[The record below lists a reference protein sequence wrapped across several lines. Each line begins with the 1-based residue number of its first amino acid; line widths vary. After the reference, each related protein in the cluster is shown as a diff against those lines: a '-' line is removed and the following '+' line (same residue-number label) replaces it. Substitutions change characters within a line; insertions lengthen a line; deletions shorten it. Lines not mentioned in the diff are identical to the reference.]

1 MPPIRS
7 ARGDVMSEEPVF
19 DESWPLPAR
28 ELVAR
33 AIDRHGGWA
42 RWARLETV
50 SVSLVKLRGFLPWAK
65 GYGRT
70 FALPR
75 SLTAFPKRW
84 QVEFGDAADAGRV
97 GLFADGD
104 VTLYDAKTGAI
115 TAESPQHRR
124 GFVGLGKLRRWR
136 TIDALYFF
144 GYAWASY
151 TSVPFILPRLRYR
164 GPVAGRWR
172 GERLAGVRVEFPP
185 GAQVHSRRQ
194 SFYFDPS
201 GLLRRNDYTA
211 DIVGPFATG
220 AHGWDDFATV
230 DGFPMPARRT
240 VLYRCGTAT
249 VPLPVVLDATLD
261 RFAVGLDRR

>member
-1 MPPIRS
+1 
-7 ARGDVMSEEPVF
+7 MSEEPVF
-19 DESWPLPAR
+19 DDSWPTAAR
-28 ELVAR
+28 ALVSR

-42 RWARLETV
+42 RWARLDTV
-50 SVSLVKLRGFLPWAK
+50 SVSLVELRGFLPWAK

-70 FALPR
+70 FTLPR

-84 QVEFGDAADAGRV
+84 QVAFGDGADHATNLGRV

-104 VTLYDAKTGAI
+104 VTLYDAKTTAV
-115 TAESPQHRR
+115 TAESAQHRR
-124 GFVGLGKLRRWR
+124 RFVGLGKLWRWR

-144 GYAWASY
+144 GYAFATY

-164 GPVAGRWR
+164 GPVSGRWR
-172 GERLAGVRVEFPP
+172 GERLTGVRVEFPQ
-185 GAQVHSRRQ
+185 GAHVHSRRQ
-194 SFYFDPS
+194 SFYFDAS

-220 AHGWDDFATV
+220 AHGWDDFGTFE
-230 DGFPMPARRT
+230 GFQMPARRT
-240 VLYRCGTAT
+240 VLCRLGTTTLPFPLVLGAT
-249 VPLPVVLDATLD
+249 FD